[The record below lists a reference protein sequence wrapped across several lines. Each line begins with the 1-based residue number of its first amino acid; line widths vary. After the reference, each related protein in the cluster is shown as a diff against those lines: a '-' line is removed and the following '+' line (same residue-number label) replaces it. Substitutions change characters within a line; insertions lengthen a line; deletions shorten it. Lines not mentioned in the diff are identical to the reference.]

1 MADLID
7 SRQLIADL
15 TAMKQF
21 YDAISLDGII
31 DALRKAPTID
41 AVPVVRCRECRYY
54 HGGTGWCECHSF
66 FVTSEGEPCAPACSD
81 NWRMFQENDFC
92 SYGEAKMDGEWNDE

>member
-15 TAMKQF
+15 TAMKQL

-31 DALRKAPTID
+31 DALRRAPTID
-41 AVPVVRCRECRYY
+41 AVPVVHGRWIEHPDGGFICSVCESGMPEATVDGAIHRSEKRYCY
-54 HGGTGWCECHSF
+54 YCG
-66 FVTSEGEPCAPACSD
+66 
-81 NWRMFQENDFC
+81 
-92 SYGEAKMDGEWNDE
+92 AKMDGGPND